1 MSVEDQQAE
10 NAAFEQGFAQASGQ
24 PSPTPAAPA
33 ADAVEA
39 VAQDGAAPAADHT
52 AEEGSNQPEAI
63 NPADDGAQ
71 AQDGQGQSNDLEDDP
86 VVLDGFKRSEVKRLL
101 EQASK
106 VTDLEQ
112 QLRKAHGKIGEL
124 NTRIQPKAPAQ
135 PAAPAHTAAPELP
148 QELKQFEQDFPEFAT
163 YAKALL
169 QAQQPAAQAAPPAQ
183 EEQTVATAANHGQA
197 ELDPVVIELAV
208 MDRMHSGWREKV
220 AGQEFSLWLA
230 AQGQEVQSAFA
241 AADTAQAMAA
251 VIGQFDQWE
260 AAKAAQAQKHAK
272 GKQRLAAAVTPQ
284 GNAPQPQAAL
294 TEDQAFE
301 MGFNAIMGRR

>member
-52 AEEGSNQPEAI
+52 EEGVNQPEAS
-63 NPADDGAQ
+63 NHQPEGAQ
-71 AQDGQGQSNDLEDDP
+71 VPEGQEGGSDLEDDP

-135 PAAPAHTAAPELP
+135 PAAPAHTAAPEFP

-183 EEQTVATAANHGQA
+183 EEQTVATAASPASA

>member
-10 NAAFEQGFAQASGQ
+10 NAAFEQAFAQASGQ

-52 AEEGSNQPEAI
+52 EEGVNQPEAS
-63 NPADDGAQ
+63 NHQPEGAQ
-71 AQDGQGQSNDLEDDP
+71 VPEGQEGGNDLEDDP

-135 PAAPAHTAAPELP
+135 PAAPAHTSAPELP

-183 EEQTVATAANHGQA
+183 EEQTVATAASPASA

>member
-10 NAAFEQGFAQASGQ
+10 DAAFEQGFAQASGQ
-24 PSPTPAAPA
+24 PTPASEAPA
-33 ADAVEA
+33 ADTGVDTATAGVLPDASVTTEA
-39 VAQDGAAPAADHT
+39 VD
-52 AEEGSNQPEAI
+52 NQPDAS
-63 NPADDGAQ
+63 NPPDGAQ
-71 AQDGQGQSNDLEDDP
+71 APAEQGSSNDLEDDP

-106 VTDLEQ
+106 VPDLEL
-112 QLRKAHGKIGEL
+112 QLRKAHGKIGDL
-124 NTRIQPKAPAQ
+124 GSKLQTPPVQQ
-135 PAAPAHTAAPELP
+135 AAPAHTAAPELP

-183 EEQTVATAANHGQA
+183 EEQTVATAANPAQA

-251 VIGQFDQWE
+251 VIDQFDQWG

-294 TEDQAFE
+294 TEEQAFE

>member
-1 MSVEDQQAE
+1 M
-10 NAAFEQGFAQASGQ
+10 
-24 PSPTPAAPA
+24 
-33 ADAVEA
+33 
-39 VAQDGAAPAADHT
+39 AQDGAAPAADHT
-52 AEEGSNQPEAI
+52 AEGGSQPEAI

-183 EEQTVATAANHGQA
+183 EEQTVATAASPASA

>member
-135 PAAPAHTAAPELP
+135 PAAPAHTAAPEFP

-183 EEQTVATAANHGQA
+183 EEQTVATAASPASA

-220 AGQEFSLWLA
+220 AGQDFSLWLA

>member
-10 NAAFEQGFAQASGQ
+10 NEAFEQGFAQASGQ

-39 VAQDGAAPAADHT
+39 VAQGGAAPAADHT
-52 AEEGSNQPEAI
+52 AEGANQPEAS
-63 NPADDGAQ
+63 NHQPEGAQ
-71 AQDGQGQSNDLEDDP
+71 VPEGQEGGNNLEDDP

-135 PAAPAHTAAPELP
+135 PAAPAHTAAPEFP

>member
-33 ADAVEA
+33 ADVVEA

-52 AEEGSNQPEAI
+52 EKVTNQPEAS
-63 NPADDGAQ
+63 NPPDDAQAPAD
-71 AQDGQGQSNDLEDDP
+71 QGSSNGLEDDP

-135 PAAPAHTAAPELP
+135 PAAPAHTAAPEFP

-183 EEQTVATAANHGQA
+183 EEQTVATAASPASA

>member
-10 NAAFEQGFAQASGQ
+10 NEAFEQGFAQASGQ

-52 AEEGSNQPEAI
+52 AEEGSNQPKAI

-183 EEQTVATAANHGQA
+183 EEQTVATAASPASA

>member
-52 AEEGSNQPEAI
+52 EEGVNQPEAS
-63 NPADDGAQ
+63 NHQPEGAQ
-71 AQDGQGQSNDLEDDP
+71 VPEGQEGGNDLEDDP

-135 PAAPAHTAAPELP
+135 PAAPAHTAAPEFP

-183 EEQTVATAANHGQA
+183 EEQTVATAASPASA

>member
-10 NAAFEQGFAQASGQ
+10 NEAFEQGFAQASGQ

-33 ADAVEA
+33 ADVVEGA
-39 VAQDGAAPAADHT
+39 AQDGAAPAADHT
-52 AEEGSNQPEAI
+52 EEGANQPEAS
-63 NPADDGAQ
+63 NLQPEGAQ
-71 AQDGQGQSNDLEDDP
+71 VPEGQGGGDDLEDDP

-260 AAKAAQAQKHAK
+260 TAKAAQAQKHAK

>member
-33 ADAVEA
+33 ADVVEA

-52 AEEGSNQPEAI
+52 EEVTNQPEAS
-63 NPADDGAQ
+63 NHQPEGAQ
-71 AQDGQGQSNDLEDDP
+71 VPEGQEGGNDLEDDP

-124 NTRIQPKAPAQ
+124 NTRIQPKAPAPQ

-183 EEQTVATAANHGQA
+183 EEQTVATAASPASA

-220 AGQEFSLWLA
+220 AGQDFSLWLA

-251 VIGQFDQWE
+251 VIDQFDQWG

>member
-135 PAAPAHTAAPELP
+135 PAAPAHTAAPEFP

-183 EEQTVATAANHGQA
+183 GEQTVATAAAPASA

-220 AGQEFSLWLA
+220 AGQDFSLWLA

-251 VIGQFDQWE
+251 VIDQFDQWG

>member
-10 NAAFEQGFAQASGQ
+10 DAAFEQGFAQASGQ

-52 AEEGSNQPEAI
+52 KEGGNQPEAS
-63 NPADDGAQ
+63 NHQPEGAQ
-71 AQDGQGQSNDLEDDP
+71 VPEGQEGGNDLEDDP

-135 PAAPAHTAAPELP
+135 PAAPAHTAAPEFP

-183 EEQTVATAANHGQA
+183 EEQTVATAASPASA

>member
-52 AEEGSNQPEAI
+52 AEKGSNQPKAI

-135 PAAPAHTAAPELP
+135 PAAPAHTAAPEFP

-220 AGQEFSLWLA
+220 AGQDFSLWLA

>member
-39 VAQDGAAPAADHT
+39 VAQDGAAPAADHP
-52 AEEGSNQPEAI
+52 EEGVNQPEAS
-63 NPADDGAQ
+63 NHQPEGAQ
-71 AQDGQGQSNDLEDDP
+71 VPEGQEGGNDLEDDP

-169 QAQQPAAQAAPPAQ
+169 QAQQPAAQVAPPAQ
-183 EEQTVATAANHGQA
+183 EEQTVATAANPGQA

-251 VIGQFDQWE
+251 VIDQFDQWG

>member
-10 NAAFEQGFAQASGQ
+10 NAAFEQAFAQASGQ
-24 PSPTPAAPA
+24 PSPTPAAPV
-33 ADAVEA
+33 ADV
-39 VAQDGAAPAADHT
+39 VGAAAEASASPAAGRT
-52 AEEGSNQPEAI
+52 EEGANQPEAS
-63 NPADDGAQ
+63 NHQPEGAQ
-71 AQDGQGQSNDLEDDP
+71 VPEGQEGGNDLEDDP

-183 EEQTVATAANHGQA
+183 GEQTVATAANPGQA

>member
-10 NAAFEQGFAQASGQ
+10 NAAFEQAFAQASGQ

-39 VAQDGAAPAADHT
+39 AAQDGAAPAADHT
-52 AEEGSNQPEAI
+52 EEGANQPEAS
-63 NPADDGAQ
+63 NHQPEGAQ
-71 AQDGQGQSNDLEDDP
+71 VPEGQEGGDNLEDDP

-148 QELKQFEQDFPEFAT
+148 QELRQFEQDFPEFAT

-220 AGQEFSLWLA
+220 AGQDFSLWLA

>member
-1 MSVEDQQAE
+1 
-10 NAAFEQGFAQASGQ
+10 
-24 PSPTPAAPA
+24 
-33 ADAVEA
+33 
-39 VAQDGAAPAADHT
+39 
-52 AEEGSNQPEAI
+52 
-63 NPADDGAQ
+63 
-71 AQDGQGQSNDLEDDP
+71 
-86 VVLDGFKRSEVKRLL
+86 
-101 EQASK
+101 
-106 VTDLEQ
+106 
-112 QLRKAHGKIGEL
+112 
-124 NTRIQPKAPAQ
+124 
-135 PAAPAHTAAPELP
+135 
-148 QELKQFEQDFPEFAT
+148 
-163 YAKALL
+163 
-169 QAQQPAAQAAPPAQ
+169 
-183 EEQTVATAANHGQA
+183 
-197 ELDPVVIELAV
+197 

-220 AGQEFSLWLA
+220 AGQDFSLWLA

>member
-33 ADAVEA
+33 ADVVEA
-39 VAQDGAAPAADHT
+39 VAQNGAAPAADLT
-52 AEEGSNQPEAI
+52 KEGANQPEAS
-63 NPADDGAQ
+63 NHQPEGAQ
-71 AQDGQGQSNDLEDDP
+71 VHEGQEGSNNLEDDP

-135 PAAPAHTAAPELP
+135 PAAPAHTAAPEFP

-183 EEQTVATAANHGQA
+183 EEQTVATAASPASA

-241 AADTAQAMAA
+241 AADTAQTMAA

-284 GNAPQPQAAL
+284 GNAPQPQTAL

>member
-39 VAQDGAAPAADHT
+39 VAQDGAAPAADHA
-52 AEEGSNQPEAI
+52 AEGGSQPEAS
-63 NPADDGAQ
+63 NHQPEGAQ
-71 AQDGQGQSNDLEDDP
+71 VPEGQDGGNDLEDDP

-135 PAAPAHTAAPELP
+135 PAAPAHTAAPEFP

-183 EEQTVATAANHGQA
+183 EEQTVATAASPASA

>member
-10 NAAFEQGFAQASGQ
+10 DAAFEQGFAQASGQ
-24 PSPTPAAPA
+24 PPPTPAAPA
-33 ADAVEA
+33 ADVVEG
-39 VAQDGAAPAADHT
+39 VAQGGAAPAAGHT
-52 AEEGSNQPEAI
+52 EEGANQPEAS
-63 NPADDGAQ
+63 NHQPEGAQ
-71 AQDGQGQSNDLEDDP
+71 VPEGQEGGNGLEDDP

-148 QELKQFEQDFPEFAT
+148 QELRQFEQDFPEFAT

-169 QAQQPAAQAAPPAQ
+169 QAQQPAAQVAPPAQ

>member
-10 NAAFEQGFAQASGQ
+10 NEAFEQGFAQASGQ
-24 PSPTPAAPA
+24 PIPASEATA
-33 ADAVEA
+33 ADAGVDTATEGAQPDASVTTEA
-39 VAQDGAAPAADHT
+39 VDDQPDA
-52 AEEGSNQPEAI
+52 SNQP
-63 NPADDGAQ
+63 DGAQ
-71 AQDGQGQSNDLEDDP
+71 APAGQGSSNDPEDDP

-106 VTDLEQ
+106 VPDLEL
-112 QLRKAHGKIGEL
+112 QLRKAHGKIGDL
-124 NTRIQPKAPAQ
+124 GSKLQTPPVQQ
-135 PAAPAHTAAPELP
+135 AAPVHTAAPELP
-148 QELKQFEQDFPEFAT
+148 PELVQFEQDFPEFAA
-163 YAKALL
+163 YAKALF

-183 EEQTVATAANHGQA
+183 EGQTVATAAAPASA
-197 ELDPVVIELAV
+197 ELDPVAIELAV

-220 AGQEFSLWLA
+220 TGQEFGLWLA

-251 VIGQFDQWE
+251 VIDQFDQWG
-260 AAKAAQAQKHAK
+260 AAKAAQAQKHVK

-294 TEDQAFE
+294 TEEQAFE
-301 MGFNAIMGRR
+301 MGFNTVMGRR

>member
-39 VAQDGAAPAADHT
+39 VAQDGAAPAADHS

-135 PAAPAHTAAPELP
+135 PAAPAHTAAPEFP

-183 EEQTVATAANHGQA
+183 EEQTVATAASPASA

>member
-33 ADAVEA
+33 ADVVEA

-52 AEEGSNQPEAI
+52 EEGANQPEAS
-63 NPADDGAQ
+63 NHQPEGAQ
-71 AQDGQGQSNDLEDDP
+71 VPEGQEGGNDLEDDP

-183 EEQTVATAANHGQA
+183 EEQTVATAASPASA

>member
-10 NAAFEQGFAQASGQ
+10 DAAFEQGFAQASGQ

-39 VAQDGAAPAADHT
+39 VAQNGAAPAADLT
-52 AEEGSNQPEAI
+52 KEGANQPEAS
-63 NPADDGAQ
+63 NHQPEGAQ
-71 AQDGQGQSNDLEDDP
+71 VPEGQEGSNNLEDDP

-135 PAAPAHTAAPELP
+135 PAAPAHTAAPEFP

-183 EEQTVATAANHGQA
+183 EEQTVATAASPASA

>member
-39 VAQDGAAPAADHT
+39 VAQGGAAPAADHT
-52 AEEGSNQPEAI
+52 AEEGANQPEAS
-63 NPADDGAQ
+63 NHQPEGAQ
-71 AQDGQGQSNDLEDDP
+71 VPEGQEGGNDLEDDP

-183 EEQTVATAANHGQA
+183 EEQTVATAASPASA

>member
-10 NAAFEQGFAQASGQ
+10 DEAFEQGFAQASGQ

-33 ADAVEA
+33 ADVVEA

-52 AEEGSNQPEAI
+52 EEVTDQPEAS
-63 NPADDGAQ
+63 NHQPEGAQ
-71 AQDGQGQSNDLEDDP
+71 LPEGQEGGNDLEDDP

-183 EEQTVATAANHGQA
+183 EEQTVATAASPASA

>member
-52 AEEGSNQPEAI
+52 EEGVNQPEAS
-63 NPADDGAQ
+63 NHQPEGAQ
-71 AQDGQGQSNDLEDDP
+71 VPEGQEGGNGLEDDP

-169 QAQQPAAQAAPPAQ
+169 QAQQPAAQVAPPAQ
-183 EEQTVATAANHGQA
+183 EEQTVATAANPGQA

>member
-10 NAAFEQGFAQASGQ
+10 NEAFEQGFAQASGQ

-52 AEEGSNQPEAI
+52 EEGANQPEAS
-63 NPADDGAQ
+63 NHQPEGAQ
-71 AQDGQGQSNDLEDDP
+71 VPEGQEGGNGLEDDP

-148 QELKQFEQDFPEFAT
+148 QELRQFEQDFPEFAT

-169 QAQQPAAQAAPPAQ
+169 QAQQPAAQVAPPAQ

>member
-10 NAAFEQGFAQASGQ
+10 DAAFEQGFAQASGQ
-24 PSPTPAAPA
+24 PIPASEATA
-33 ADAVEA
+33 ADAGVDTATAGAQPDASVTTEA
-39 VAQDGAAPAADHT
+39 VDDQPEA
-52 AEEGSNQPEAI
+52 SNQP
-63 NPADDGAQ
+63 DGAQ
-71 AQDGQGQSNDLEDDP
+71 APAGQGSSNDPEDDP

-124 NTRIQPKAPAQ
+124 NTRIQPKAPAPQ

-183 EEQTVATAANHGQA
+183 EEQTVATAASPASA

>member
-39 VAQDGAAPAADHT
+39 VAQDGTAPAADHT
-52 AEEGSNQPEAI
+52 AEKGSNQPETI

>member
-10 NAAFEQGFAQASGQ
+10 DAAFEQGFAQASGQ

-39 VAQDGAAPAADHT
+39 VAQDGAAPAADN
-52 AEEGSNQPEAI
+52 AEEGGNQPEAS
-63 NPADDGAQ
+63 NQSEGTNVPE
-71 AQDGQGQSNDLEDDP
+71 GQEGGDDLEDDP
-86 VVLDGFKRSEVKRLL
+86 LVLDGFKRSEVKRLL

-124 NTRIQPKAPAQ
+124 NTRIQPKAPTPQ

-220 AGQEFSLWLA
+220 AGQDFSLWLA

>member
-10 NAAFEQGFAQASGQ
+10 NAAFEQAFAQASGQ

-39 VAQDGAAPAADHT
+39 AAQDGAAPAADHT
-52 AEEGSNQPEAI
+52 EEGANQPEAS
-63 NPADDGAQ
+63 NHQPEGAQ
-71 AQDGQGQSNDLEDDP
+71 VPEGQEGGNDPEDDP

-220 AGQEFSLWLA
+220 AGQDFSLWLA

-251 VIGQFDQWE
+251 VIDQFDQWE

>member
-10 NAAFEQGFAQASGQ
+10 DEAFEQGFAQASGQ

-33 ADAVEA
+33 ADVVED

-52 AEEGSNQPEAI
+52 EEGANQPEAS
-63 NPADDGAQ
+63 NHQPEGAQ
-71 AQDGQGQSNDLEDDP
+71 VPEGQEGGNDLEDDP

-135 PAAPAHTAAPELP
+135 PAAPAHTAAPEFP

-183 EEQTVATAANHGQA
+183 EEQTVATAASPASA

-220 AGQEFSLWLA
+220 TGQEFSLWLA

-251 VIGQFDQWE
+251 VIDQFDQWG

-294 TEDQAFE
+294 TEEQAFE

>member
-10 NAAFEQGFAQASGQ
+10 DAAFEQGFAQASGQ
-24 PSPTPAAPA
+24 PIPESEAPA
-33 ADAVEA
+33 ADAGVDTATEGAQPDASATTEA
-39 VAQDGAAPAADHT
+39 VDDQSEA
-52 AEEGSNQPEAI
+52 SNQP
-63 NPADDGAQ
+63 DDAQ
-71 AQDGQGQSNDLEDDP
+71 APAEQGSGNDLDDDP

-106 VTDLEQ
+106 VADLEQ

-124 NTRIQPKAPAQ
+124 NSKLQAPPVQ
-135 PAAPAHTAAPELP
+135 QAAPAHTAAPELP
-148 QELKQFEQDFPEFAT
+148 PELKQFEQDFPEFAA
-163 YAKALL
+163 YAKALF
-169 QAQQPAAQAAPPAQ
+169 QTQQPAAQAAPPAQ
-183 EEQTVATAANHGQA
+183 EEQTVATAAAPASA
-197 ELDPVVIELAV
+197 ELDPLAIELAV

-220 AGQEFSLWLA
+220 TGQEFGLWLA
-230 AQGQEVQSAFA
+230 AQSPDVQAAFN
-241 AADTAQAMAA
+241 AADTAQALAE
-251 VIGQFDQWE
+251 VIGQFDQWS

-294 TEDQAFE
+294 TEEQAFE